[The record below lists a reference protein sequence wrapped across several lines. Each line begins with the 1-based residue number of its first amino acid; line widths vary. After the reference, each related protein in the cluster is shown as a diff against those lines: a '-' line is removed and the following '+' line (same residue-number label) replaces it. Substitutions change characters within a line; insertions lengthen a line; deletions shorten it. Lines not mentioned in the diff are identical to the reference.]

1 MAALMSRRRMLAA
14 TVTLGGA
21 AGAAVLANSV
31 GTARAAA
38 SDSQLRKQDVQYQDQ
53 PKGLQRCSGCAN
65 FEAPSAC
72 RVVSGNVNP
81 NGWCL
86 LFKAKQ

>member
-1 MAALMSRRRMLAA
+1 MTEFMSRRRMLGA
-14 TVTLGGA
+14 TVTFGGA
-21 AGAAVLANSV
+21 IGAAVLAGRGAN
-31 GTARAAA
+31 AAD
-38 SDSQLRKQDVQYQDQ
+38 SNSQLRKQDVQYQDQ
-53 PKGLQRCSGCAN
+53 PKGQQRCSGCAN

-86 LFKAKQ
+86 LFKAKA